1 MTRLGVN
8 IDHVATLRE
17 QRKEGQPN
25 LIKAAQWAMDGGAD
39 NITMHLREDRRHIQD
54 QDIYDLRPLVNE
66 LNFECATSKEIIQIA
81 LKVKPEWVCI
91 VPEKREELTT
101 EGGLNLYEKNEHLKD
116 TIKQLQDNEI
126 MVSLFINP
134 SLEDVEISNA
144 CGANGIE
151 IHTGIYASSNHPKNA
166 LTDIQA
172 CASLGQT
179 LGMKVQAGHGLNYT
193 NIKPIDQIVEIEEVN
208 IGHSIICKAME
219 IGLTNAVKE
228 MKQHLSN

>member
-17 QRKEGQPN
+17 QRKEGQPD

-54 QDIYDLRPLVNE
+54 RDIYDLRPLINE
-66 LNFECATSKEIIQIA
+66 LNFECATSQEIIQIA

-101 EGGLNLYEKNEHLKD
+101 EGGLNLNEKNDHLKN
-116 TIKQLQDNEI
+116 TIKQLQDNDI

-134 SLEDVEISNA
+134 LLQDVEISNA

-151 IHTGIYASSNHPKNA
+151 IHTGIYALSNHPNSA

-172 CASLGQT
+172 CATLGHK

-193 NIKPIDQIVEIEEVN
+193 NIKPIDRITEIEEVN